1 MHLIDETSDVLREL
15 LFVLKYLGFEPRL
28 QSRYR
33 DRDLFIAERGVP
45 QDDTVHCMH
54 VALHKEGFLTPGGAV
69 FSGAYEQPLDVA
81 CYLEDVVY
89 DYVAIME
96 L

>member
-1 MHLIDETSDVLREL
+1 MHLVVEANDVLREL

-33 DRDLFIAERGVP
+33 DRDLFIAERMMA
-45 QDDTVHCMH
+45 QWDTVRCMH
-54 VALHKEGFLTPGGAV
+54 VSLHGNGILVPNGAI
-69 FSGAYEQPLDVA
+69 FAGAYDQPLDKA
-81 CYLEDVVY
+81 SCLEDVVH